1 MRNGQGS
8 AKPLA
13 KGYLEFRDHH
23 GRVLAIEE
31 LSALITTTWD
41 GPVRFGMTGPE
52 RSMLYRLASE
62 IPLTVEDLRRLTP
75 ASFQLGDS
83 PTVTVVAGSGVR
95 CRKQVLPLRPET
107 TEDLGSFLI
116 VPELDQPIFRIPD
129 ELPEMLRA
137 DMQAAERNMSR
148 GGDTEK
154 TDADCDAPVAPPARV
169 CGHD

>member
-1 MRNGQGS
+1 MRNSQGS
-8 AKPLA
+8 AKPFA

-23 GRVLAIEE
+23 GRLLAIEE
-31 LSALITTTWD
+31 LSALIATTWD

-62 IPLTVEDLRRLTP
+62 IPLTVENLRRLTP
-75 ASFQLGDS
+75 ASFQLGES
-83 PTVTVVAGSGVR
+83 PTVTLVACSGVR
-95 CRKQVLPLRPET
+95 RRQRVLPLRPET
-107 TEDLGSFLI
+107 AEDLGSFLI
-116 VPELDQPIFRIPD
+116 VPECNQPIFRIPD

-154 TDADCDAPVAPPARV
+154 TDADCHAPDALPARV
-169 CGHD
+169 RP

>member
-1 MRNGQGS
+1 MRTGEGS
-8 AKPLA
+8 AKPFA
-13 KGYLEFRDHH
+13 KGYLEFRDHD
-23 GRVLAIEE
+23 GRGLAIEE

-75 ASFQLGDS
+75 ASFRLGES
-83 PTVTVVAGSGVR
+83 PTVTLITGSGVR
-95 CRKQVLPLRPET
+95 RRERVLPLRPET
-107 TEDLGSFLI
+107 AEDLGSFLI
-116 VPELDQPIFRIPD
+116 VPECDQPIFRIPE

-137 DMQAAERNMSR
+137 DMQAAERSKSP

-169 CGHD
+169 RP

>member
-1 MRNGQGS
+1 MENGEGS
-8 AKPLA
+8 AKPFA

-23 GRVLAIEE
+23 GRLLAVEE

-62 IPLTVEDLRRLTP
+62 VPLTVEDLRRLTP
-75 ASFQLGDS
+75 ASLRLGES
-83 PTVTVVAGSGVR
+83 PTVTLVTGAGVR
-95 CRKQVLPLRPET
+95 RRERVLPLRPET
-107 TEDLGSFLI
+107 AEDLGSFLI
-116 VPELDQPIFRIPD
+116 VPEFDQPIFRIPE

-154 TDADCDAPVAPPARV
+154 TDADCDAPVAPPAKVRP
-169 CGHD
+169 